1 MCLKMC
7 RVAWCCLSLA
17 LSRVDTYKLAAHW
30 SRSLE
35 FYNDRVTRSHAT
47 AAMPSRPRLDR
58 MHARPPPA
66 AGRARPRQHDD
77 ATATRAVTAASCRR
91 PPPPVFWPSHPIDPI
106 SSHASQLSALSLSL
120 SLSSC
125 CAAIPSQLL
134 LPRKGARC
142 TCAPDRHHHSLPVTH
157 HTHTRRITHARISLS
172 LSHLSE
178 SES

>member
-1 MCLKMC
+1 M
-7 RVAWCCLSLA
+7 
-17 LSRVDTYKLAAHW
+17 
-30 SRSLE
+30 
-35 FYNDRVTRSHAT
+35 TRSHAT
-47 AAMPSRPRLDR
+47 AAICHRAGQPRSPHGALASRLDR

-66 AGRARPRQHDD
+66 AGRPGA
-77 ATATRAVTAASCRR
+77 ATATRRRNGNACSGCSCRR

-106 SSHASQLSALSLSL
+106 SSHASQLSSL